1 MFPIRALALPAD
13 FSNMRYMQKSIFAS
27 LFFFIFVPAI
37 SHASVMINEIAWM
50 GTETSGSDEWIE
62 LYNNGNASADLSQW
76 MLEAEDGSPAIAL
89 SGSINAGA
97 YFLIERTDDTTV
109 PDIPADLIAP
119 FGNGLSNAGETLYLK
134 RADGSVEDT
143 LRGGEDWENI
153 GGDNNTKQTAQR
165 TSSGWITATATPR
178 AENFA
183 PPVSLPESEEVP
195 ASSGSASAI
204 APPPASSGSAKPSPY
219 PRKEIIVFAGDDERA
234 FVNFPVQFSGK
245 AFGLYDEALSY
256 ANYRWNFGD
265 GMIGEGQA
273 VTHSYRFPGEYIAT
287 LSVSWGSNTQID
299 RRVIMVVEPQV
310 VIVKVV
316 SGEEGFVELK
326 NSFSREIDLSGW
338 RLESAAKEFFLPP
351 NTVVLS
357 GKSLTLPNA
366 HTGLFETGG
375 RIALLYPNE
384 TEAYVWNVVFENKN
398 PPSAVRGASTQKA
411 NVETTAPKVELP
423 EEKEVRAEGSAAVV
437 LWEREANAPVAFA
450 GMNALLLFG
459 GMLLVIAAG
468 LFFYLRRIKALALP
482 DDYLIAEEIIEGGD
496 DEIRKN

>member
-1 MFPIRALALPAD
+1 
-13 FSNMRYMQKSIFAS
+13 
-27 LFFFIFVPAI
+27 
-37 SHASVMINEIAWM
+37 MINEIAWM

-183 PPVSLPESEEVP
+183 PPVSLPESEEAP

-219 PRKEIIVFAGDDERA
+219 PRKEIGVFAGEDERV
-234 FVNFPVQFSGK
+234 FVNFPVLFSGK

-256 ANYRWNFGD
+256 ATYRWNFGD
-265 GMIGEGQA
+265 GMIGEGQS

-287 LSVSWGSNTQID
+287 LSVSWGSNTQTD
-299 RRVIMVVEPQV
+299 RRIITVLEPQI
-310 VIVKVV
+310 VIAKVV